1 MPVSAKTLRALAKEV
16 GHNPAQIFKLR
27 PDELEKLLT
36 ENYADLSTW
45 DDVKAEAE
53 IQNLKGGT
61 KAEPV
66 VEEPALVVEEKP
78 VVAKKE
84 PKAPKLKK
92 VNVEDIHSEIES
104 VLQTPSSLD
113 TLVHFPKEEERHLP
127 TKKRLKKKVPMFIAA
142 DSSNKSADLE
152 ELKERIINLEM
163 DNKVLLQKLNDISSF
178 LAWFCNSKI
187 DPTEPIKSLDDV
199 DWDACIDIQL
209 SE

>member
-78 VVAKKE
+78 V
-84 PKAPKLKK
+84 
-92 VNVEDIHSEIES
+92 
-104 VLQTPSSLD
+104 
-113 TLVHFPKEEERHLP
+113 
-127 TKKRLKKKVPMFIAA
+127 
-142 DSSNKSADLE
+142 
-152 ELKERIINLEM
+152 ERIVEKVIEKVVEPEKKYEDGYDAKLSEYLSEQIKSKLDEM
-163 DNKVLLQKLNDISSF
+163 HTSQLISDSKY
-178 LAWFCNSKI
+178 SKI
-187 DPTEPIKSLDDV
+187 KI
-199 DWDACIDIQL
+199 
-209 SE
+209 